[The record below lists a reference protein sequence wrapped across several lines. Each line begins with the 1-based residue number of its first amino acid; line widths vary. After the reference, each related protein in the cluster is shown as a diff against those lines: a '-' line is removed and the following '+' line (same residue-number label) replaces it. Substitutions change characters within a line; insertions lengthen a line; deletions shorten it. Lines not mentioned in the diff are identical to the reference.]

1 MNVSIL
7 LDPPVIYFIGHP
19 CKSVSIPLDPPVRV
33 FHRTP
38 LQECIYSL
46 AGLVGDAERPE
57 LRRHID
63 DLDHAWENITAM
75 YARREQNLADA
86 LEKAMEFHET
96 LQVRRRSGPSLK

>member
-1 MNVSIL
+1 MY
-7 LDPPVIYFIGHP
+7 PPP
-19 CKSVSIPLDPPVRV
+19 C
-33 FHRTP
+33 T
-38 LQECIYSL
+38 
-46 AGLVGDAERPE
+46 GLVGDAERPE

-96 LQVRRRSGPSLK
+96 LQVRRRSGMPKSGWPKTFFTGKSRELCIFAF

>member
-1 MNVSIL
+1 M
-7 LDPPVIYFIGHP
+7 
-19 CKSVSIPLDPPVRV
+19 
-33 FHRTP
+33 
-38 LQECIYSL
+38 
-46 AGLVGDAERPE
+46 GDAERPE

-96 LQVRRRSGPSLK
+96 LQVRRRRSGMPKSVWPKSFLRESRENFAFLL

>member
-1 MNVSIL
+1 MTHIL
-7 LDPPVIYFIGHP
+7 AHLIVY
-19 CKSVSIPLDPPVRV
+19 L

-96 LQVRRRSGPSLK
+96 LQVRRRSGLTKSV